1 MNDNTKYHWQWR
13 TCDGNDVYNN
23 NNSESGR
30 KKIHPNQKA
39 VYIMRGD
46 GQGVPL
52 FDRRWF
58 YEDEARQIVDEHNE
72 QINAALRAAG
82 KLGAHQEVALDPKL
96 YDQHFVETVKKD
108 VEAPKPYPPAPVMD
122 KRKEAINN
130 LMEIHLKNVLATSGS
145 LNELLTAMSG
155 R

>member
-1 MNDNTKYHWQWR
+1 MNDNTKYHWQWQ
-13 TCDGNDVYNN
+13 TCDRNDVHNN
-23 NNSESGR
+23 NDESGR

-52 FDRRWF
+52 FNRRWF

-72 QINAALRAAG
+72 QINAALKTVG
-82 KLGAHQEVALDPKL
+82 KLGAYE
-96 YDQHFVETVKKD
+96 D
-108 VEAPKPYPPAPVMD
+108 VVLAPEPPAIAVD
-122 KRKEAINN
+122 KRKEAINSR
-130 LMEIHLKNVLATSGS
+130 MEIHLKNVLATSGS
-145 LNELLTAMSG
+145 LNDLLKAMSG